1 MKRII
6 ACLPLAFLF
15 LWGCNANSGG
25 GNPEEVLT
33 QFFKAL
39 SEKNIQET
47 KKYVTEDSE
56 GMINLM
62 QMSLKNMG
70 AAEESD
76 QFNPEKVTIGEP
88 EIKGEEAQVPV
99 TEKSTGE
106 TVQFFLKKEKGK
118 WKVAFD
124 MATLARMAQQKME
137 KEGVNAESMEKML
150 KDLNADSHEFN
161 QHLDSIATQIEGI
174 SSEDIRKA
182 KEFIEKNPELIQN
195 DMDKIKEELE
205 KFKKQNP

>member
-1 MKRII
+1 MKRIFAI
-6 ACLPLAFLF
+6 LPIFFLV
-15 LWGCNANSGG
+15 LWGCNANMGAD
-25 GNPEEVLT
+25 NPKDVLT
-33 QFFKAL
+33 HFFKAL
-39 SEKNIQET
+39 SDRNLQET

-62 QMSLKNMG
+62 QMSIKNMG

-76 QFNPEKVTIGEP
+76 QFNPEKISIGDPRIE
-88 EIKGEEAQVPV
+88 GHEAQVPV

-137 KEGVNAESMEKML
+137 KEGVNSKDSEALLESL
-150 KDLNADSHEFN
+150 KNNGEDFGR
-161 QHLDSIATQIEGI
+161 HLDSITKHLEGV
-174 SSEDIRKA
+174 SAEDLKKA
-182 KEFIEKNPELIQN
+182 QEFMEKNPELIQEN
-195 DMDKIKEELE
+195 MKKIKEEME
-205 KFKKQNP
+205 KYKNRNP